1 MATPTFSPTATD
13 EAAPVTVPGDSRRPI
28 PAASGQRRLWFLEQ
42 MEPGSPLYNIPYL
55 VRLSGPLNE
64 QALDRALGHVVER
77 HEALRTNFIPV
88 GSEPTQVIKSSWSLE
103 LPLTDLTLRPA
114 AEREEELRRLTVE
127 EAKRPFDLQK
137 DLMLRVRLYRLA
149 PTEHALMLVM
159 HHIAS
164 DGWSMA
170 VLYKELGAC
179 YEAFAN
185 NRRPALPELPIQYA
199 DFAEW
204 QHEYLQ
210 GETLAKLVSFWKK
223 QMAGAPAL
231 LEMPADHA
239 RPPLQSHR
247 GECVARTLPPALVA
261 TLKKVSAQQRV
272 TFFMTLLAGLSTV
285 LHRYT
290 GQTDIVV
297 GSPLAGRDVAETE
310 ALVGFFINTVLMR
323 TDLAGDPTVKEL
335 LLRVRDMSLAAFEHR
350 EMPYEKLVEELAPA
364 RNLSFDPICQVY
376 FALQNMPTAPLK
388 LSGIKLS
395 IAPVYTGT
403 AKSDLTVWAIEQA
416 DGALEITAEYA
427 LDLFNAETIQRFLGH
442 FQTVLEGIAANQ
454 DQRLSDL
461 PLLTPAEKRRMLVDW
476 NATDVDYPREK
487 CVPDQFADQVART
500 PNATAIVFDEQE
512 LTYAELEARAE
523 RLAVKLR
530 EHQIGP
536 DVLVGVCVERSIEM
550 MIGLLAIHKAGGA
563 YVPLD
568 PTYPKER
575 IAFMLQDSQ
584 APVLLTQLSLLPK
597 LPPHQ
602 AAVICIDDAAR
613 DTADAARATCPRPDN
628 QQGQVD
634 RVTQPENLAYVL
646 YTSGSTGN
654 PKGVMVT
661 HRNVVNFFAGMDQ
674 VLGREPGTW
683 LAVTSISFDISV
695 LELFWTLT
703 RGFKVV
709 ILSDSAKMPG
719 LAEAKRATAAAKKVM
734 DFSLFYFASVDEVSE
749 QDGVRLVDSGGT
761 TSVSSAARAEAGPP
775 GIAAPDRYRLL
786 LEGAKFADTHGF
798 KAVWTPERHFHSFG
812 GLYPNPAV
820 TGAAIAAVTNRVQI
834 RAGSCVTPLH
844 HPARVAEEWS
854 VVDNLSHGRVGI
866 SVANGWHDRDFTL
879 RPENFAER
887 REVMRR
893 SMDTIQ
899 KLWRGETVEFTG
911 GRGNQVPV
919 KIYPRPIQPEL
930 PMWVTAAGSPETFK
944 LAGEMGAG
952 VLTHLLGQE
961 LDDLAKKIK
970 LYRQAR
976 REAGHVGDGCVTIA
990 LHTFVG
996 DELEAVKAKVKE
1008 PLIRYLAD
1016 SADLMKSLSQAMYPG
1031 CEMKNLTAEETRGL
1045 VEFSFNRYFE
1055 TCGML
1060 GTPETCRKILGKLQA
1075 VGIDEIACLIDFGV
1089 DVESALR
1096 SLEQL
1101 DRVRADWQ
1109 AQAQPAVNGSAA
1121 PAKRTVS
1128 LVEQMQRHNV
1138 THLQCT
1144 PSFARM
1150 LAGSPETLTALKS
1163 LQKLMVGGEA
1173 LPTGLASQ
1181 LVAELSGDIINM
1193 YGPTETTIWSTTSFV
1208 RSAESSTGAI
1218 DIGRP
1223 LANQQVYI
1231 LDGKR
1236 QPVPIGVPG
1245 ELWIAGDGVARG
1257 YLKRPELTAEKFV
1270 TDPFAAGRRATVCHL
1285 LDDKPACHLIDDK
1298 APQPRMYRTG
1308 DLVRWRADGVIDFLG
1323 RVDHQVKVRGHR
1335 IELGEIEAALMQ
1347 HSDVRQAVV
1356 VLRMDDPDDPQLT
1369 AYFVPAADEPVRPA
1383 QGPEPVAGSPAP
1395 NTLRDFLKQKLPEH
1409 MVPAV
1414 YVPLEKMPMT
1424 PNGKIDRKALPA
1436 PKGSRVKA
1444 EGQFVAPAGSLEP
1457 QVAAIWKDILHVEQ
1471 IGVDDNFFDFGGHS
1485 LQVVQVQNRLRESIG
1500 VDVPVL
1506 KLFQFPTIR
1515 ALAKFIGEQAGSNGQ
1530 DDPFRAKIEER
1541 NRRRQGAMT
1550 IRRRSEVGRDFSPP
1564 SEDLAREKGG
1574 LKPALPRS

>member
-1 MATPTFSPTATD
+1 MASPTLPSTATD
-13 EAAPVTVPGDSRRPI
+13 AVVPISLSRPADLERPI

-42 MEPGSPLYNIPYL
+42 MEPGSALYNIPYL

-64 QALDRALGHVVER
+64 SALDRALGAVVQR
-77 HEALRTNFIPV
+77 HEALRTNFIAV
-88 GSEPTQVIKSSWSLE
+88 DSEPTQVIKSSWTLD
-103 LPLTDLTLRPA
+103 LPVTDLTTVPA
-114 AEREEELRRLTVE
+114 AEREAEFKRLTVE
-127 EAKRPFDLQK
+127 EAKKPFDLQK
-137 DLMLRVRLYRLA
+137 DLMLRVRLYRLSE
-149 PTEHALMLVM
+149 TDHALMLVM

-170 VLYKELGAC
+170 VMYRELGAC

-185 NRRPALPELPIQYA
+185 NRQPSLPELPIQYA

-204 QHEYLQ
+204 QKEYLQ
-210 GETLAKLVSFWKK
+210 GETLDKLIAYWKR
-223 QMAGAPAL
+223 QMAGSPAL
-231 LEMPADHA
+231 LELPTDHA

-247 GECVARTLPPALVA
+247 GECVQIRLPAELVIA
-261 TLKKVSAQQRV
+261 LKKVSAQQRV
-272 TFFMTLLAGLSTV
+272 TFFMTLLAGFNTV
-285 LHRYT
+285 LFRYT
-290 GQTDIVV
+290 GQHDIVV
-297 GSPLAGRDVAETE
+297 GSPLAGRDCAETE
-310 ALVGFFINTVLMR
+310 ELVGFFINTVLMR
-323 TDLAGDPTVKEL
+323 TDLSGDPTVKEL
-335 LLRVRDMSLAAFEHR
+335 LTRVRDMSLGAFEHR
-350 EMPYEKLVEELAPA
+350 EMPYERLVEELQPA

-388 LSGIKLS
+388 LSGINLS

-416 DGALEITAEYA
+416 DGALEVTAEYA
-427 LDLFNAETIQRFLGH
+427 LDLFNGETIQRFLGH

-454 DQRLSDL
+454 DQKISQL
-461 PLLTPAEKRRMLVDW
+461 PLLTPQEKTRMLVEW
-476 NATDVDYPREK
+476 NATKTDYPREK
-487 CVPDQFADQVART
+487 TLPALFAEQVART
-500 PNATAIVFDEQE
+500 PNAHALVFDEQE
-512 LTYAELEARAE
+512 LTYAELDARAE
-523 RLAVKLR
+523 ALATQLR
-530 EHQIGP
+530 QHQVGP
-536 DVLVGVCVERSIEM
+536 DVLVGVCVERSLEM
-550 MIGLLAIHKAGGA
+550 MIGLLAIHKAGAA

-568 PTYPKER
+568 PAYPKER

-584 APVLLTQLSLLPK
+584 APVLLTNLAMLPK
-597 LPPHQ
+597 LPSHQ
-602 AAVICIDDAAR
+602 AAVICVDQTAPAAV
-613 DTADAARATCPRPDN
+613 AGSSAAASETPPTTPDH
-628 QQGQVD
+628 
-634 RVTQPENLAYVL
+634 LAYVL

-661 HRNVVNFFAGMDQ
+661 HRNVVNFFAGMDK
-674 VLGREPGTW
+674 VLGTTPGVW

-709 ILSDSAKMPG
+709 LLSDSAKMPG
-719 LAEAKRATAAAKKVM
+719 LAEAKRATTAPAKKVM
-734 DFSLFYFASVDEVSE
+734 DFSLFYFASEDE
-749 QDGVRLVDSGGT
+749 
-761 TSVSSAARAEAGPP
+761 SAAG
-775 GIAAPDRYRLL
+775 DRYRLL
-786 LEGAKFADTHGF
+786 LEGAKFADAHGF

-820 TGAAIAAVTNRVQI
+820 VGAAIAAVTSRVQI

-879 RPENFAER
+879 KPENFAGR
-887 REVMRR
+887 REIMRT
-893 SMDTIQ
+893 SMETIR
-899 KLWRGETVEFTG
+899 KLWCGESVEFTG

-919 KIYPRPIQPEL
+919 KIYPRPIQKEL
-930 PMWVTAAGSPETFK
+930 PMWITAAGSPETFK

-961 LDDLAKKIK
+961 LDELAKKIK

-976 REAGHVGDGCVTIA
+976 RDAGHEGEGCVTIA

-996 DELEAVKAKVKE
+996 DDLEAVKAKVKE
-1008 PLIRYLAD
+1008 PMIRYLAD

-1031 CEMKNLTAEETRGL
+1031 CEMKNLTPEETRGL
-1045 VEFSFNRYFE
+1045 VEFSFNRYFA

-1060 GTPETCRKILGKLQA
+1060 GTPDTCRAILKKLQG

-1089 DVESALR
+1089 DVESTLAALT
-1096 SLEQL
+1096 QL

-1109 AQAQPAVNGSAA
+1109 AQSSAGLAATPANVA
-1121 PAKRTVS
+1121 PHRAVS
-1128 LVEQMQRHNV
+1128 LVEQMQRHGV

-1150 LAGSPETLTALKS
+1150 LAGSPETLAALKS

-1173 LPTGLASQ
+1173 LPTGLAAH
-1181 LVAELSGDIINM
+1181 LVGEISGELVNM
-1193 YGPTETTIWSTTSFV
+1193 YGPTETTIWSTTSV
-1208 RSAESSTGAI
+1208 VKSATSATGAI

-1231 LDGKR
+1231 LDAAR
-1236 QPVPIGVPG
+1236 QPVPVGVPG
-1245 ELWIAGDGVARG
+1245 ELWIGGDGVARG
-1257 YLKRPELTAEKFV
+1257 YLRRPELTNEKFV
-1270 TDPFAAGRRATVCHL
+1270 ADPFMAGN
-1285 LDDKPACHLIDDK
+1285 
-1298 APQPRMYRTG
+1298 RMYRTG
-1308 DLVRWRADGVIDFLG
+1308 DLVRYRADGVIDFLG

-1347 HSDVRQAVV
+1347 HSDIRQAVV
-1356 VLRMDDPDDPQLT
+1356 VLRTDNPEDPQLAAYVIPST
-1369 AYFVPAADEPVRPA
+1369 AEA
-1383 QGPEPVAGSPAP
+1383 PAP

-1436 PKGSRVKA
+1436 PEGSRVKG
-1444 EGQFVAPAGSLEP
+1444 EGTFVAPTGNVEQ

-1485 LQVVQVQNRLRESIG
+1485 LQVVQVQNRLRETIG

-1515 ALAKFIGEQAGSNGQ
+1515 ALATFIGEQSNGAGK
-1530 DDPFRAKIEER
+1530 DDSFRAKIEER

-1550 IRRRSEVGRDFSPP
+1550 IRRRGAAPVE
-1564 SEDLAREKGG
+1564 A
-1574 LKPALPRS
+1574 

>member
-1 MATPTFSPTATD
+1 MASPSLSLPVT
-13 EAAPVTVPGDSRRPI
+13 APVAPVPATSAPELDRPI
-28 PAASGQRRLWFLEQ
+28 PASSGQRRLWFLEQ

-55 VRLSGPLNE
+55 LRLSGALNG
-64 QALDRALGHVVER
+64 QALDRALGAVVER
-77 HEALRTNFIPV
+77 HESLRTNFIAV
-88 GSEPTQVIKSSWSLE
+88 ASEPTQVIKTSWSLD
-103 LPLTDLTLRPA
+103 LPLTDLTAIPA
-114 AEREEELRRLTVE
+114 DEREAELKRSTIE
-127 EAKRPFDLQK
+127 EAKKPFDLQK
-137 DLMLRVRLYRLA
+137 DLMLRVRLYRLSE
-149 PTEHALMLVM
+149 TDHALMLVM
-159 HHIAS
+159 HHISS

-170 VLYKELGAC
+170 VLYRELGAC
-179 YEAFAN
+179 YEAFSHD
-185 NRRPALPELPIQYA
+185 RLPALTELPIQYA

-204 QHEYLQ
+204 QKEYLQ
-210 GETLAKLVSFWKK
+210 GETLDKLITYWKK
-223 QMAGAPAL
+223 QMAGSPAL
-231 LEMPADHA
+231 LELPTDHA

-247 GECVARTLPPALVA
+247 GECVNIRLPAELVA
-261 TLKKVSAQQRV
+261 SLKKISSQQRV
-272 TFFMTLLAGLSTV
+272 TFFMTLLAGFKAV
-285 LHRYT
+285 LHRYS
-290 GQTDIVV
+290 GQHDIVV
-297 GSPLAGRDVAETE
+297 GSPLAGRDSAETE
-310 ALVGFFINTVLMR
+310 ELVGFFINTVLMR
-323 TDLAGDPTVKEL
+323 TDLSGDPTIKEL
-335 LLRVRDMSLAAFEHR
+335 LMRVRDMSLGAFEHR
-350 EMPYEKLVEELAPA
+350 EMPYERLVEELQPS

-403 AKSDLTVWAIEQA
+403 AKSDLTVWAIEQT
-416 DGALEITAEYA
+416 DGTLEVTAEYA
-427 LDLFNAETIQRFLGH
+427 LDLFKGETIQRFLGH

-454 DQRLSDL
+454 DQRLSQL
-461 PLLTPAEKRRMLVDW
+461 PLLTPQEKSRMIGTW
-476 NATDVDYPREK
+476 NDTRMDYPRQKTLTEL
-487 CVPDQFADQVART
+487 FAEQVART
-500 PNATAIVFDEQE
+500 PDATALVFDEQE
-512 LTYAELEARAE
+512 LSYAELDAKAE
-523 RLAVKLR
+523 SLATQLR
-530 EHQIGP
+530 QHNVGP
-536 DVLVGVCVERSIEM
+536 DVLVGVCVSRSIEM

-568 PTYPKER
+568 PAYPKER

-584 APVLLTQLSLLPK
+584 APVLLTNLALMSK

-602 AAVICIDDAAR
+602 AAVICVDAV
-613 DTADAARATCPRPDN
+613 AASGKAVISAETKSAPVQAAT
-628 QQGQVD
+628 
-634 RVTQPENLAYVL
+634 TPEHLAYVL

-661 HRNVVNFFAGMDQ
+661 HRNVVNFFAGMDR
-674 VLGREPGTW
+674 VLGTTPGVW

-709 ILSDSAKMPG
+709 LLSDAAKLPG
-719 LAEAKRATAAAKKVM
+719 LAEAKRAGVTPAAKKVM
-734 DFSLFYFASVDEVSE
+734 DFSLFYFASEDESA
-749 QDGVRLVDSGGT
+749 GGN
-761 TSVSSAARAEAGPP
+761 
-775 GIAAPDRYRLL
+775 RYRLL
-786 LEGAKFADTHGF
+786 LEGAKFADKHGF

-812 GLYPNPAV
+812 GLYPNPSV
-820 TGAAIAAVTNRVQI
+820 VGAAIAAVTERVHI

-854 VVDNLSHGRVGI
+854 VVDNLSQGRVGI

-879 RPENFAER
+879 KPENFAER
-887 REVMRR
+887 RDIMRK
-893 SMDTIQ
+893 SMETIR
-899 KLWRGETVEFTG
+899 KLWRGESVEFTG
-911 GRGNQVPV
+911 GRGNAVPI
-919 KIYPRPIQPEL
+919 KIYPRPIQKEL
-930 PMWVTAAGSPETFK
+930 PMWITAAGSPETFK

-976 REAGHVGDGCVTIA
+976 RDAGHEGEGCVTIA

-996 DELEAVKAKVKE
+996 EDLDAVKAKVKE

-1016 SADLMKSLSQAMYPG
+1016 SADLMKGLSQAMYPG

-1060 GTPETCRKILGKLQA
+1060 GTPETCRKILGKLQG
-1075 VGIDEIACLIDFGV
+1075 VGIDEVACLIDFGV
-1089 DVESALR
+1089 DVESTLSALTN
-1096 SLEQL
+1096 L

-1109 AQAQPAVNGSAA
+1109 ARNEAAA
-1121 PAKRTVS
+1121 PEAVATPVRRTVPII
-1128 LVEQMQRHNV
+1128 EQMQRHAV

-1150 LAGSPETLTALKS
+1150 LASSSETLAALKS

-1173 LPTGLASQ
+1173 LPIGLAAD
-1181 LVAELSGDIINM
+1181 LVREISGDVINM
-1193 YGPTETTIWSTTSFV
+1193 YGPTETTIWSTTSV
-1208 RSAESSTGAI
+1208 VKSAESTTGAI

-1223 LANQQVYI
+1223 MANQQVYI
-1231 LDGKR
+1231 LDTHR

-1257 YLKRPELTAEKFV
+1257 YLRRPELTAEKFLP
-1270 TDPFAAGRRATVCHL
+1270 DPFASTASAGRPA
-1285 LDDKPACHLIDDK
+1285 DDKPA
-1298 APQPRMYRTG
+1298 RMYRTG
-1308 DLVRWRADGVIDFLG
+1308 DLVRFKEDGVIDFLG

-1356 VLRMDDPDDPQLT
+1356 VLRADNPEDPQLA
-1369 AYFVPAADEPVRPA
+1369 AYVVPAGDEA
-1383 QGPEPVAGSPAP
+1383 PAP
-1395 NTLRDFLKQKLPEH
+1395 NTLRDFLKQKLPDH
-1409 MVPAV
+1409 MVPAL
-1414 YVPLEKMPMT
+1414 YVSLERMPMT

-1436 PKGSRVKA
+1436 PEGSRVK
-1444 EGQFVAPAGSLEP
+1444 GQGDFVAPAGNVEQ
-1457 QVAAIWKDILHVEQ
+1457 QVAAIWKDILHVEK

-1485 LQVVQVQNRLRESIG
+1485 LQVVQVQNRLRETIG

-1515 ALAKFIGEQAGSNGQ
+1515 ALAKFIDEQSTSNGT
-1530 DDPFRAKIEER
+1530 DDFRAKIEER

-1550 IRRRSEVGRDFSPP
+1550 IRRRGVSV
-1564 SEDLAREKGG
+1564 
-1574 LKPALPRS
+1574 